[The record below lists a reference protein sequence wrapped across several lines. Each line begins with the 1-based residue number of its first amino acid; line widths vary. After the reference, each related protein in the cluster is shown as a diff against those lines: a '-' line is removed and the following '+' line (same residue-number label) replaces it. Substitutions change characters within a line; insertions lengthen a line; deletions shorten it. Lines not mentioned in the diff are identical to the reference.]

1 MCHLSE
7 SRIKRINGL
16 HGFFADVEIG
26 IPKQSESGFSGF
38 KDLQD
43 DFVEN
48 LPLQRSAMYV
58 AIIASAGRHVCR
70 FRC

>member
-16 HGFFADVEIG
+16 HGFFCPDVG
-26 IPKQSESGFSGF
+26 IVIHKQSESGFSGF

-43 DFVEN
+43 DFIGN
-48 LPLQRSAMYV
+48 PSLQRNDMSME
-58 AIIASAGRHVCR
+58 
-70 FRC
+70 